1 MRNVRSNKSQKT
13 KSTVIFIVLVCLV
26 GLLAYSGFAGIKNIF
41 GYRVK
46 PFSEAIN
53 RGLDLQGGISVLEE
67 IKADNVDNDTI
78 ERTIEM
84 LSMRVNPDG
93 VKEISIQREGK
104 NKIRIEIPGE
114 FDSKKVLDSIGKTGK
129 LEFKGP
135 DDKVILTG
143 SDVENA
149 TAYLDDMGNP
159 TIGLELKSEGT
170 KKFAE
175 ATKKFL
181 NQPISIYMDEELLTS
196 PTVQSVI
203 TNGKATI
210 TGSKSL
216 EEAKRQANIIKS
228 GALPVTLE
236 AVEFKT
242 VGATLGSNA
251 LPLSMKAGAIGISLI
266 LLFMIIYYR
275 RPGIMASIALIIYVI
290 LVLGTFAAVGVTLT
304 LSGIAGFLL
313 TVGMA
318 VDANV
323 LIFERIK
330 EELKLGKSIKT
341 AVDAGFNRALSS
353 ILDSNITTII
363 AAVVLYYLGSG
374 AVKGFATTLMIGII
388 ISIFTAL
395 TITKALIKLGME
407 MGILNNVSHFGVK
420 RG

>member
-1 MRNVRSNKSQKT
+1 MKNGRSNKSQKT
-13 KSTVIFIVLVCLV
+13 KSTFIFIVLVCIV

-46 PFSEAIN
+46 PFSQAIN

-67 IKADNVDNDTI
+67 IKGDNVDNDTI

-93 VKEISIQREGK
+93 VKETSVQREGK

-135 DDKVILTG
+135 DNKVILTG

-196 PTVQSVI
+196 PTVQAVI

-266 LLFMIIYYR
+266 LLFMIIYYK
-275 RPGIMASIALIIYVI
+275 RPGIMVSIALIIYVI

-395 TITKALIKLGME
+395 TVTKTLMKLGME
-407 MGILNNVSHFGVK
+407 MGILNNASHFGVK